1 MIRVPSSIKHYLDDE
16 KSVPLIAH
24 NGIMWYYIT
33 QKEKDT
39 LKKFIAKIDSI
50 PESEWRLWDDKKKWK
65 YSTYGNLADRIV
77 RNCKIRETN
86 MVEGKN

>member
-77 RNCKIRETN
+77 RNCKIRET
-86 MVEGKN
+86 K

>member
-39 LKKFIAKIDSI
+39 LEKFIAKIDSI

-77 RNCKIRETN
+77 RNCKIKETN
-86 MVEGKN
+86 MVEDNN

>member
-39 LKKFIAKIDSI
+39 LEKFIAKIDSI

-77 RNCKIRETN
+77 RNCKIRET
-86 MVEGKN
+86 K